1 MVLVPEALQVAG
13 DLRQVMIPV
22 ARRRREERK
31 GKGTMSLSTLAQVSQ
46 EELRSEILHIFEAA
60 KHTWE
65 IPIHLGPID
74 ISIDKSVWFLF
85 LGTAVTFLILFIGSR
100 TLSTR
105 PGAYQVIVEEL
116 YGFGRSLGGQVGEEG
131 KKWFPYT
138 LSLFVFLLVLNLI
151 GLVPNSYPVTANIS
165 FTIVLAFMTF
175 ILTQYEGFRRN
186 GVGGY
191 IKSFVPSGLPAKPI
205 MVPLMTFLE
214 ILQEF
219 TKPLTLALR
228 LYANILAGHLIIFV
242 FLGLILYFGLS
253 GVGLVVPL
261 ISVPLAVIF
270 YAFEIFVAILQAYIF
285 AILTQVYIELAMF
298 REEH

>member
-1 MVLVPEALQVAG
+1 MGLLA
-13 DLRQVMIPV
+13 
-22 ARRRREERK
+22 
-31 GKGTMSLSTLAQVSQ
+31 LAQVSQ
-46 EELRSEILHIFEAA
+46 EELKHEILHTWETA

-85 LGTAVTFLILFIGSR
+85 IGTAITFLLLFIGSR
-100 TLSTR
+100 ILSNR

-138 LSLFVFLLVLNLI
+138 LSLFVFILVLNLI
-151 GLVPNSYPVTANIS
+151 GLIPYSYPVTANIS
-165 FTIVLAFMTF
+165 FTVTLALLTF
-175 ILTQYEGFRRN
+175 ALTQYEGFRRN

-191 IKSFVPSGLPAKPI
+191 AKSFVPSGLPAKPI

-253 GVGLVVPL
+253 GAGLAVPV
-261 ISVPLAVIF
+261 ISVPLAVGF

-298 REEH
+298 REDH

>member
-1 MVLVPEALQVAG
+1 MGLLA
-13 DLRQVMIPV
+13 
-22 ARRRREERK
+22 
-31 GKGTMSLSTLAQVSQ
+31 LAQVSQ
-46 EELRSEILHIFEAA
+46 EELKHEILHTWETA

-85 LGTAVTFLILFIGSR
+85 IGTAITFLLLFIGSR
-100 TLSTR
+100 ILSNR

-138 LSLFVFLLVLNLI
+138 LSLFVFILVLNLI
-151 GLVPNSYPVTANIS
+151 GLIPYSYPVTSNIS
-165 FTIVLAFMTF
+165 FTITLALLTF
-175 ILTQYEGFRRN
+175 ALTQFEGFRRN

-191 IKSFVPSGLPAKPI
+191 AKSFVPSGLPAKPI
-205 MVPLMTFLE
+205 MVPLMMFLE

-242 FLGLILYFGLS
+242 FLGLILFFGLS
-253 GVGLVVPL
+253 GVGLAVPL
-261 ISVPLAVIF
+261 ISVPLAVGF

-285 AILTQVYIELAMF
+285 AILTQVYIEMAMF
-298 REEH
+298 REDH